1 MSEHEDENITSDHEK
16 LPTHEFMVRK
26 STIQTGP
33 SKGEERILV
42 SLVITPYV
50 FKQKSKPK
58 GSGCTASFACNGCA
72 KVGFYNTAKA
82 MYDENDEG
90 SHYYLT
96 QWPKEHKC
104 VAGPAAV

>member
-33 SKGEERILV
+33 RKGEERILV

-50 FKQKSKPK
+50 FKQKSW
-58 GSGCTASFACNGCA
+58 
-72 KVGFYNTAKA
+72 KVVEEVKDIQKLMILVMILFLVFPLLRLQNTA
-82 MYDENDEG
+82 G
-90 SHYYLT
+90 RCHT
-96 QWPKEHKC
+96 
-104 VAGPAAV
+104 